1 MEKSIKKT
9 KGGNE
14 DCPLLEGA
22 VLNGAGVVKVIK
34 KTKGEHKQIVQ
45 NFGKLCCN
53 SKRGWRDGILR
64 AMHYGNCS
72 SKQGQEIAEDIK
84 FHADFWLS
92 KEDKKND
99 GDPG

>member
-14 DCPLLEGA
+14 ACPLLEGA

-34 KTKGEHKQIVQ
+34 KTKEEHKQIVQ

-53 SKRGWRDGILR
+53 SKWGWRDSILR

-72 SKQGQEIAEDIK
+72 SKQGQEIAEEIK
-84 FHADFWLS
+84 FYADLWLS
-92 KEDKKND
+92 NEKND

>member
-72 SKQGQEIAEDIK
+72 SKQGQEIAEEIK
-84 FHADFWLS
+84 FYADLWLS
-92 KEDKKND
+92 NEKND